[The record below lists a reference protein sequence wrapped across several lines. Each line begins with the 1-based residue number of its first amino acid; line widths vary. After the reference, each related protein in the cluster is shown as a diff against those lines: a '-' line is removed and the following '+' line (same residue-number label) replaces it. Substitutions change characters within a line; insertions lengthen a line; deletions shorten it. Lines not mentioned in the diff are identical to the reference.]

1 MQPLLQWLAANSY
14 MLLFAVV
21 LGAVLLGKV
30 TIKGYGLGMV
40 ASAIVVGAAVSAAAS
55 TMGIRMSIDNYTK
68 SIFYYLFM
76 YGVGL
81 RVGPSFVNSLKG
93 DGLKFTVLAVI
104 CSVLGLL
111 ACVAFVKMWE
121 LPAGTAGG
129 ILAGSMTMSAAI
141 GSAEEAVKQGAFPL
155 PAGAKFEDVS
165 GMIALSYG
173 LTYIWGTVGIILICK
188 YLPRWWGIDARAEA
202 RKYEEQFGVPNVD
215 DAGLTG
221 FRPLGV
227 RAYRLTNEAVTGWTV
242 HQFIEK
248 YPQYKIL
255 NVLRIAPAKCGPVV
269 PARSAF
275 AFAEE
280 PMALAAAGVPSTTRV
295 RESET
300 TPAAQ
305 VRKDRGALPAS
316 SYSRLG
322 AGDDL
327 ILRQGDIVTVGGRI
341 EELTSNM
348 GLIGPEV
355 ADAAALAVPLDAA
368 EILVTNKDVE
378 GTELVA
384 LRTPDLMGQVA
395 LHHIERGGVPIPL
408 GLHLRIQRFD
418 VLFVAGFKSAVD
430 KLAAKLGRIARP
442 STSTDLMTLSIGMIL
457 GLAIGTISFPLAGA
471 KVGLGNAGGLLV
483 SGVIVS
489 SAASRLRFFGN
500 TPNAARNILE
510 DLGLVV
516 FIAIVGINAGAS
528 LVTQL
533 SGELAAK
540 ILVAGFFTCTVPPIV
555 CWAIGLHLMKINPA
569 ILMGGVAGARSHS
582 GPAREAAK
590 EIGSSV
596 PWIGFP
602 VGYAVSGIL
611 LTVFGYVAMVM
622 SK

>member
-1 MQPLLQWLAANSY
+1 MQEALKWLASNNY
-14 MLLFAVV
+14 ILLFSVV

-40 ASAIVVGAAVSAAAS
+40 ASAIVVGAALSAIGS
-55 TMGIRMSIDNYTK
+55 TMGVKMSIDNFTK

-81 RVGPSFVNSLKG
+81 RVGPSFINSLKG
-93 DGLKFTVLAVI
+93 DGLKFTVLAVL
-104 CSVLGLL
+104 CSTMGL
-111 ACVAFVKMWE
+111 VAAVGFVKMWD
-121 LPAGTAGG
+121 LPPGSAGG

-141 GSAEEAVKQGAFPL
+141 GSAEEAVRQGAFPL
-155 PAGAKFEDVS
+155 PPGQKFEDVS

-188 YLPRWWGIDARAEA
+188 YLPKWWGIDAKAEA
-202 RKYEEQFGVPNVD
+202 KKYEEQFGVPNVD

-221 FRPLGV
+221 FRPLSV
-227 RAYRLTNEAVTGWTV
+227 RAYRLTNAELTGWTV
-242 HQFIEK
+242 KQFVQK
-248 YPQYKIL
+248 HPLYKVL
-255 NVLRIAPAKCGPVV
+255 NVLRVE
-269 PARSAF
+269 PARRAAVASEA
-275 AFAEE
+275 AAMALEDE
-280 PMALAAAGVPSTTRV
+280 PMALAAAGVASTTRIS
-295 RESET
+295 ESAGAHT
-300 TPAAQ
+300 GKA
-305 VRKDRGALPAS
+305 DRGALPDTV
-316 SYSRLG
+316 YTKLG
-322 AGDDL
+322 ASDDL
-327 ILRQGDIVTVGGRI
+327 AFRQGDIITLGGRLDQ
-341 EELTSNM
+341 LTKNM

-355 ADAAALAVPLDAA
+355 ADESALNVPLDQA
-368 EILVTNKDVE
+368 EILVTSK
-378 GTELVA
+378 ELDGKELIT
-384 LRTPDLMGQVA
+384 LRNEDFIGQVA
-395 LHHIERGGVPIPL
+395 VHHIERGGVPIPL
-408 GLHLRIQRFD
+408 GLHTKIERFD
-418 VLFVAGFKSAVD
+418 VYFVAGIKSGVD
-430 KLAAKLGRIARP
+430 KLAKMLGRVARP
-442 STSTDLMTLSIGMIL
+442 STSTDLMTLSLGMIL
-457 GLAIGTISFPLAGA
+457 GLLIGTISFPLAGA

-533 SGELAAK
+533 SGDVALK
-540 ILVAGFFTCTVPPIV
+540 ILIAGFVTCTIPPIV
-555 CWAIGLHLMKINPA
+555 VWAIGLHVMKINPA

-611 LTVFGYVAMVM
+611 LTVFGYVAMIL

>member
-1 MQPLLQWLAANSY
+1 MQESLQWLASNSY
-14 MLLFAVV
+14 ILLFVVV

-30 TIKGYGLGMV
+30 TVKGYGLGMV
-40 ASAIVVGAAVSAAAS
+40 ASAIVVGAALSAIAS
-55 TMGIRMSIDNYTK
+55 SFGVKMSIDNFTK

-81 RVGPSFVNSLKG
+81 RVGPSFINSLKG
-93 DGLKFTVLAVI
+93 DGLKFTVLAVF
-104 CSVLGLL
+104 CSVMGLF
-111 ACVAFVKMWE
+111 AAVGFVKMWD
-121 LPAGTAGG
+121 LPGGTAGG

-141 GSAEEAVKQGAFPL
+141 GSAEEAVRQGAFPL
-155 PAGAKFEDVS
+155 APGQKFEDVS

-188 YLPRWWGIDARAEA
+188 YLPRWWGIDAKAEA
-202 RKYEEQFGVPNVD
+202 KKYEEANGVPNVD

-221 FRPLGV
+221 YRPLSV
-227 RAYRLTNEAVTGWTV
+227 RAYRLTNDTLTGWTV
-242 HQFIEK
+242 RQFTQK
-248 YPQYKIL
+248 YPQYKVL
-255 NVLRIAPAKCGPVV
+255 NVLRLEPQRRDPVAV
-269 PARSAF
+269 TSRAF
-275 AFAEE
+275 ELEE
-280 PMALAAAGVPSTTRV
+280 ELAAAGVPSVTRV
-295 RESET
+295 HETDT
-300 TPAAQ
+300 TPAGQ
-305 VRKDRGALPAS
+305 MRRDRGLLPESTYAK
-316 SYSRLG
+316 LG
-322 AGDDL
+322 AADDL
-327 ILRQGDIVTVGGRI
+327 AFRQGDIITIGGRLDQI
-341 EELTSNM
+341 TDNI

-355 ADAAALAVPLDAA
+355 AEQSALAVPIDQA
-368 EILVTNKDVE
+368 EILVTNKELE
-378 GTELVA
+378 GKELIEFRNADFV
-384 LRTPDLMGQVA
+384 GQVA
-395 LHHIERGGVPIPL
+395 IHHVERGGVPVPI
-408 GLHLRIQRFD
+408 GLHTKIQRFD
-418 VLFVAGFKSAVD
+418 VVFVAGMKAGVD
-430 KLAAKLGRIARP
+430 RMAALLGRIARP
-442 STSTDLMTLSIGMIL
+442 STSTDLLTLSAGMIL
-457 GLAIGTISFPLAGA
+457 GLLIGAISFPLAGA

-489 SAASRLRFFGN
+489 SVASRLRFFGN

-510 DLGLVV
+510 DLGLVM

-540 ILVAGFFTCTVPPIV
+540 ILIAGFITCTIPPIIV
-555 CWAIGLHLMKINPA
+555 WAVGLHLMKINPA

-611 LTVFGYVAMVM
+611 LTVFGYVAMIL